1 MCVREEWRYCRR
13 VQKGGH
19 VFSPVI
25 YRSVVATMKDVI
37 IDVAEEHSDN
47 GARRVKLHLAFVSDL
62 PSAGCKYN
70 VRESDCSKDVN
81 VRIAMAKRK
90 KCELTTLW
98 KDRSIPVALSR
109 EDRSRWK
116 EIVSQLMVA
125 NDPT

>member
-1 MCVREEWRYCRR
+1 
-13 VQKGGH
+13 
-19 VFSPVI
+19 
-25 YRSVVATMKDVI
+25 MKDVT

-98 KDRSIPVALSR
+98 KDRSAAHQRPIVTLS
-109 EDRSRWK
+109 SGP
-116 EIVSQLMVA
+116 LMATAVG
-125 NDPT
+125 P